1 MSKSIMSLALVLA
14 VFVAGAAQLSGQ
26 TVPPG
31 GKEQVDKLVAVL
43 KSDAPLKE
51 KVDACRGLGVIGTK
65 DAVPALAALLADEKL
80 SHNARYALEPIPDP
94 SVDDALRDAL
104 GKLKG
109 RPLAGVIVSIGARR
123 DVKAVVPLW
132 KMLLNPDADAVQA
145 AARSL
150 GSIGTQEAARALQSA
165 LPNVSAANQPAMC
178 EGLLRAAEA
187 LAAKGQR
194 DEAIAIYDR
203 LRSLQPAP
211 HQVRTAALRGA
222 VLARGNDGLT
232 LLREHLGSKDYLL
245 FAAAVRTSQ
254 EMPGAEVTQALCA
267 GLGQLPA
274 DNQILVMQALGK
286 RADRTAVAALAA
298 AAKSGAKPVR
308 LAAIRA
314 LGQIGD
320 ASSATALMDLQG
332 DADRELAQASQESLA
347 VLEGKQID
355 DAVMAMLAGGD
366 TARRLNAL
374 DLIGQRR
381 IKAAVPAL
389 LKAAGDPDA
398 EVRRAAIR
406 RLGELGSAAEL
417 PAMVELLMG
426 LKDPQDLSAA
436 EQAVGALCARADNP
450 EASIQKLI
458 ERLAQAPGAQKT
470 VLLRVLGA
478 AGGASAL
485 KAVRDAIK
493 DPDPQVRGAAIR
505 TLAAWKTA
513 DVMPDLLALAR
524 RSSIPAE
531 RALGLR
537 GYLAWAGRK
546 ELPANQ
552 RLSICRQA
560 GELVQTT
567 EEKKLLL
574 AALGGMASADALA
587 LVAPLL
593 DDAAV
598 KDEAC
603 AAAVSVA
610 ERLLKGKGGDT
621 AQTASKLVE
630 PLTKVAQA
638 ATDPDLAQR
647 AKAALK
653 RAQSRAKGK

>member
-1 MSKSIMSLALVLA
+1 MSLALVLA
-14 VFVAGAAQLSGQ
+14 VFVAGAAQLSAQ

-31 GKEQVDKLVAVL
+31 GKEQVDKFIAVL
-43 KSDAPLKE
+43 QSDAPLKE

-65 DAVPALAALLADEKL
+65 EAVPALAALLGDEKL

-123 DVKAVVPLW
+123 DAKAVVPLW
-132 KMLLNPDADAVQA
+132 KMLLNPDADMVQA

-150 GSIGTQEAARALQSA
+150 GSIGTPEAAKAIQSA
-165 LPNVSAANQPAMC
+165 LPNAPAANRPALC

-194 DEAIAIYDR
+194 DEAIVIYDR
-203 LRSLQPAP
+203 LRSLEPAP
-211 HQVRTAALRGA
+211 HQVRAAALRGA
-222 VLARGNDGLT
+222 ILARGKDGLA
-232 LLREHLGSKDYLL
+232 LLRDHLGSKDYLL

-254 EMPGAEVTQALCA
+254 EMPGAEVTQSLCA
-267 GLGQLPA
+267 GLGRLPA
-274 DNQILVMQALGK
+274 DNQILVMQTLGK
-286 RADRTAVAALAA
+286 RGDRAALPALVAAAR
-298 AAKSGAKPVR
+298 SGAKPVR
-308 LAAIRA
+308 LSAVRA
-314 LGQIGD
+314 LGEIGD
-320 ASSATALMDLQG
+320 ASAAAALIDLQG
-332 DADRELAQASQESLA
+332 DADRELAQASQESMA

-355 DAVMAMLAGGD
+355 AAVMAMLAGTA
-366 TARRLNAL
+366 TARRLTAL

-398 EVRRAAIR
+398 EIRRAALK
-406 RLGELGSAAEL
+406 RLGELGSPAEL
-417 PAMVELLMG
+417 PALVDLLMA
-426 LKDPQDLSAA
+426 LKEPQDLSAA

-450 EASIQKLI
+450 EACTQKLI
-458 ERLAQAPGAQKT
+458 ERLAPAPGAQKAA
-470 VLLRVLGA
+470 LLRVLGA
-478 AGGASAL
+478 AGGAGAL
-485 KAVRDAIK
+485 KAVRESLK
-493 DPDPQVRGAAIR
+493 DPDAQVRAAAIR

-513 DVMPDLLALAR
+513 DVVPDLLALAR

-537 GYLAWAGRK
+537 GYLAWAARA
-546 ELPANQ
+546 ELPVDH

-560 GELVQTT
+560 GELAQTT

-574 AALGGMASADALA
+574 AALGSIASADALA
-587 LVAPLL
+587 LVVPQL
-593 DDAAV
+593 DDVSV

-630 PLTKVAQA
+630 PLKKVAQA
-638 ATDPDLAQR
+638 ATDADLAQR

-653 RAQSRAKGK
+653 RAQGRSSRK

>member
-1 MSKSIMSLALVLA
+1 MPKSIICLALAAA
-14 VFVAGAAQLSGQ
+14 VFVTGVAQLSGQ
-26 TVPPG
+26 TVPPA
-31 GKEQVDKLVAVL
+31 GKEQVDKFIAVL

-51 KVDACRGLGVIGTK
+51 KVDACRGLAAIGTK
-65 DAVPALAALLADEKL
+65 EAVPVLASLLGDEKL
-80 SHNARYALEPIPDP
+80 SHMARYGLEPIPDP

-104 GKLKG
+104 GKVKG

-123 DVKAVVPLW
+123 DAKAVEPLAG
-132 KMLLNPDADAVQA
+132 MLQDPDADVVQA

-150 GSIGTQEAARALQSA
+150 GRIGTPEAAKALLGA
-165 LPNVSAANQPAMC
+165 LPGVSAANQPAVC
-178 EGLLRAAEA
+178 EGLLRAAES
-187 LAAKGQR
+187 LAAKGAR
-194 DEAIAIYDR
+194 DDAVAIYDR

-222 VLARGNDGLT
+222 ILTRGPDGVAI
-232 LLREHLGSKDYLL
+232 LREQLQNKDYLL

-267 GLGQLPA
+267 ALGQLSA
-274 DNQILVMQALGK
+274 DSQILVMQALGK
-286 RADRTAVAALAA
+286 RADRTAVPALVA
-298 AAKSGAKPVR
+298 AAKAGTKPVR

-320 ASSATALMDLQG
+320 ASAAPALLDSQG
-332 DADRELAQASQESLA
+332 DADRELAQAAQESLA
-347 VLEGKQID
+347 VLEGHEID
-355 DAVMAMLAGGD
+355 QAVMAMLSGGE
-366 TARRLNAL
+366 TARRLAAL

-406 RLGELGSAAEL
+406 RLGELGSPAEL

-450 EASIQKLI
+450 EAATQKLI
-458 ERLAQAPGAQKT
+458 ERLAQAPGAQKSI
-470 VLLRVLGA
+470 LLRVLGA

-485 KAVRDAIK
+485 KSVRDALN
-493 DPDPQVRGAAIR
+493 DSDAQVRAAAIR
-505 TLAAWKTA
+505 TLAAWKTPDA
-513 DVMPDLLALAR
+513 LPDLLALAR
-524 RSSIPAE
+524 SSSTPAE
-531 RALGLR
+531 RTLGLR

-546 ELPANQ
+546 EVPVGQ
-552 RLSICRQA
+552 RLSICREA
-560 GELVQTT
+560 GKLVQTT
-567 EEKKLLL
+567 EEKRLLL
-574 AALGGMASADALA
+574 AAVGGMASADALA
-587 LVAPLL
+587 LVVPLV

-603 AAAVSVA
+603 TAAVSVA
-610 ERLLKGKGGDT
+610 ERLMKGKRAWT
-621 AQTASKLVE
+621 PQTASKLIE
-630 PLTKVAQA
+630 PLKKVAQA
-638 ATDPDLAQR
+638 ATDPGVAKR
-647 AKAALK
+647 AKAVL
-653 RAQSRAKGK
+653 RQAQSRSGQK